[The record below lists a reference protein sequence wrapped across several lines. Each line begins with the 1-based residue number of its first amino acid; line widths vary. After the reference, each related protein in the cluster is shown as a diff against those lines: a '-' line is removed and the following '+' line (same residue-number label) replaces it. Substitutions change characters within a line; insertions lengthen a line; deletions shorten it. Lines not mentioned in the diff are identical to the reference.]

1 MERIRAGVMAIAVI
15 VACSAMASAADPAG
29 NRKASANYD
38 AVVHDNPG
46 FRADR
51 EHAEC
56 DSIQS
61 LDLRAQCVASFDR
74 SAPIRPTG
82 IETAAP
88 PADIEHPLITI
99 TNGPVRNPDDD

>member
-1 MERIRAGVMAIAVI
+1 MERIRAGVMATAVI
-15 VACSAMASAADPAG
+15 VVCSGMASAADPVA

-38 AVVHDNPG
+38 AVVHDNSA
-46 FRADR
+46 FRANR

-74 SAPIRPTG
+74 PAPIRPTG
-82 IETAAP
+82 IDTAP
-88 PADIEHPLITI
+88 PREDLEHPLVTI